1 MKRYIYKKESRQEK
15 SFLKLL
21 KSKSKDHSKYL
32 SFLLSLYLKLKP
44 GHSRG
49 AAAMHLILYLP
60 GT

>member
-21 KSKSKDHSKYL
+21 KSKSKDYSKYF
-32 SFLLSLYLKLKP
+32 FLLSLYLKLKP